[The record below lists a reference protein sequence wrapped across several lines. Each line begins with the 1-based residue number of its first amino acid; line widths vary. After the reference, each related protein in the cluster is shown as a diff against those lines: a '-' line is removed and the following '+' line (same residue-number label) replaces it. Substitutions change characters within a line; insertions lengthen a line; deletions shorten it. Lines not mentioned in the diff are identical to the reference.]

1 MCLVCIINAEEA
13 RIQKSNLIDGE
24 INALKD
30 SDLTRFFSTPIFS
43 IFPLLTFLFKARK
56 FKGTLLKAATIP

>member
-30 SDLTRFFSTPIFS
+30 SDLARFFPPY
-43 IFPLLTFLFKARK
+43 IFPPQLNNLSAHISF
-56 FKGTLLKAATIP
+56 